1 MSDSSTA
8 GSRTGVGRNLA
19 AVYLKGIAMGA
30 ADAIPGVS
38 GGTIA
43 LITGIYERLID
54 AIAGLTERG
63 PDLLAALAG
72 DDNPGRVTAAIGTLR
87 AMDVPFLV
95 ALGLG
100 VLTGVATLANVIDFA
115 LGAYRASTFAFFFG
129 VILASPVVLRNEVE
143 LREPRPL
150 AAGVLGA
157 LVAFTIA
164 GLPYREAEYALPVLF
179 LVGAVVICA
188 TVLPGI
194 SGSLLLLIIGAYDT
208 MTGAVS
214 DLTGAV
220 IGVAGGGPF
229 GAVVEPLTVL
239 VVFGAGALVG
249 LLTFARVVS
258 WALDAA
264 RVATMTFLVGIM
276 FGALRTPVRE
286 IVASVQAYTPPVVA
300 SLVVAGAFGVLVV
313 LALEY
318 ATGGIE

>member
-1 MSDSSTA
+1 VTDGH
-8 GSRTGVGRNLA
+8 GSGGRAGVGRNLA
-19 AVYLKGIAMGA
+19 VVYLKGVAMGA

-54 AIAGLTERG
+54 AIAGLSERG
-63 PDLLAALAG
+63 PDLLAEIVAS
-72 DDNPGRVTAAIGTLR
+72 DNPGRIATTAGTLR
-87 AMDVPFLV
+87 AMDIPFLV

-115 LGAYRASTFAFFFG
+115 LEAYRALTFAFFFG
-129 VILASPVVLRNEVE
+129 VILASPVVLRAEVA

-150 AAGVLGA
+150 VAGVVGFVLSFA
-157 LVAFTIA
+157 VA
-164 GLPYREAEYALPVLF
+164 GLPQRDAQYALPVLF

-220 IGVAGGGPF
+220 FGVAGGGTAD
-229 GAVVEPLTVL
+229 AVVEPLTVL

-276 FGALRTPVRE
+276 LGALRTPVRE

-300 SLVVAGAFGVLVV
+300 SLVVAGAFGVLAV

>member
-1 MSDSSTA
+1 MTDGH
-8 GSRTGVGRNLA
+8 GSGGRAGVGRNLA
-19 AVYLKGIAMGA
+19 VVYLKGVAMGA

-54 AIAGLTERG
+54 AIAGLSERG
-63 PDLLAALAG
+63 PDLLAEIVAS
-72 DDNPGRVTAAIGTLR
+72 DNPGRIATTAGTLR
-87 AMDVPFLV
+87 AMDIPFLV

-115 LGAYRASTFAFFFG
+115 LETNRALTFAFFFG
-129 VILASPVVLRNEVE
+129 VILASPVVLRAEVA

-150 AAGVLGA
+150 VAGVVGVVLSFA
-157 LVAFTIA
+157 VA
-164 GLPYREAEYALPVLF
+164 GLPQREAEFALPVLF

-214 DLTGAV
+214 DLTS
-220 IGVAGGGPF
+220 
-229 GAVVEPLTVL
+229 AVVGGSVDAIAGPLSVL
-239 VVFGAGALVG
+239 LVFSAGALVG

-258 WALDAA
+258 WALDAS
-264 RVATMTFLVGIM
+264 RVATMTFLVGVM

-286 IVASVQAYTPPVVA
+286 IAASVGAYTPAVAA
-300 SLVVAGAFGVLVV
+300 SLLLAGAFGVLVV

-318 ATGGIE
+318 TTGGIE